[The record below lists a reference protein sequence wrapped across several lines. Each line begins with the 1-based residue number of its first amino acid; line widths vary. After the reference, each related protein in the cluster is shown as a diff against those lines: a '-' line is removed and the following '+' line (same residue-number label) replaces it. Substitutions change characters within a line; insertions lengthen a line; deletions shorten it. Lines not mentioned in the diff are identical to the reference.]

1 MDCQNNQKIL
11 QTILITYINRSGSTF
26 LLNQLSKFKG
36 VLVIP
41 EGEILVEK
49 LLRHPEQNTYIN
61 LCVLFKNDFKL
72 QSWNLS
78 IEDINNIDT
87 QSNNIVVFFNVLNK
101 YREINYPDS
110 DILLFKAYEFIHM
123 ENLFKRDIQERYNF
137 KIIVIIRDIRAIF
150 ASQKKNYYRGRVLEN
165 NPYSA
170 VIKWNE
176 FIRNYQKSAN
186 DLIPVQYESL
196 ILNFKNVLNNLLI
209 KINPELQ
216 KRVKIENKTV
226 SDKLPPSQRNLHQF
240 INLPPIEAKVDQWK
254 NELKK
259 DELFIIEYYG
269 GKSLK
274 NLGYLLE
281 KPEVNKLK
289 IYVSLILFRIK
300 HLYVTLFRKK
310 SN

>member
-1 MDCQNNQKIL
+1 LDCQNNQKIL

>member
-1 MDCQNNQKIL
+1 LDCQNNQKIL

-259 DELFIIEYYG
+259 DELFIIE
-269 GKSLK
+269 
-274 NLGYLLE
+274 
-281 KPEVNKLK
+281 
-289 IYVSLILFRIK
+289 
-300 HLYVTLFRKK
+300 
-310 SN
+310 